1 MPPIEGLEQ
10 VPTWTSDEALSSD
23 ELPRRLIVLGGG
35 PVGCELASI
44 YRAYGVQVTLVEA
57 ADQLVAREDPAIG
70 AALAEVLRADGVEL
84 RLGAAAGRVRPVEG
98 GLLLTL
104 DGAGDVSADRMLVAT
119 GRAPVL
125 EGLGLQVLGLKTDE
139 PGLRVDARCR
149 VLGADHVFAAGDVTG
164 TAPYTH
170 TANYHARLIID
181 ELSGHGRDADQ
192 RAIPRAVYT
201 DPPLAAVGL
210 TAAEAREA
218 GLHVLTETVD
228 LAETARALAEGDGK
242 LGPAGRHGGV
252 LVLHADRDSGELIGA
267 AAVGAAAD
275 SWIGEA
281 QLAIRAR
288 VPVRV
293 LADLV
298 HPFPAWSEA
307 YGPAYRA
314 LAARLTGR

>member
-1 MPPIEGLEQ
+1 
-10 VPTWTSDEALSSD
+10 
-23 ELPRRLIVLGGG
+23 
-35 PVGCELASI
+35 
-44 YRAYGVQVTLVEA
+44 
-57 ADQLVAREDPAIG
+57 
-70 AALAEVLRADGVEL
+70 
-84 RLGAAAGRVRPVEG
+84 
-98 GLLLTL
+98 
-104 DGAGDVSADRMLVAT
+104 
-119 GRAPVL
+119 
-125 EGLGLQVLGLKTDE
+125 
-139 PGLRVDARCR
+139 

-314 LAARLTGR
+314 LAARLTAR